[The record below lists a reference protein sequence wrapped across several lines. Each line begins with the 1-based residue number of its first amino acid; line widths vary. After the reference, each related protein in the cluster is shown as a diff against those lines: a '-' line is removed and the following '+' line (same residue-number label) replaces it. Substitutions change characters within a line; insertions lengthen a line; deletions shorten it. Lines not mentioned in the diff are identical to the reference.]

1 MSGVPAKLSGSVWSP
16 VPSPLDNRILL
27 SILRYDSL
35 KQINYATIHYRH
47 KSDTP
52 VIDQIKAVIK
62 GGCKWV
68 QISMPDASDSEIR
81 EAVEAIKPLCIE
93 KEVFLILES
102 NAELAQELNVGGVCL
117 HKDDIPA
124 SKARMILGPAAVIGV
139 VVDSFQDILSV
150 SSLDIDYFMLAPFR
164 KSDCKN
170 DESPELGV
178 EGVKSI
184 CDKMEGN
191 EINIPRVAEG
201 GITYDDIPLC

>member
-1 MSGVPAKLSGSVWSP
+1 
-16 VPSPLDNRILL
+16 
-27 SILRYDSL
+27 
-35 KQINYATIHYRH
+35 
-47 KSDTP
+47 
-52 VIDQIKAVIK
+52 
-62 GGCKWV
+62 
-68 QISMPDASDSEIR
+68 
-81 EAVEAIKPLCIE
+81 
-93 KEVFLILES
+93 
-102 NAELAQELNVGGVCL
+102 
-117 HKDDIPA
+117 
-124 SKARMILGPAAVIGV
+124 MILGPAAVIGV

-201 GITYDDIPLC
+201 GITYDDILSAECRNKWNRRQQGDRKLCRHYERDREIHWGPTNGLRPRLKSIQYTGNPSKP

>member
-1 MSGVPAKLSGSVWSP
+1 MLQFIT
-16 VPSPLDNRILL
+16 D
-27 SILRYDSL
+27 
-35 KQINYATIHYRH
+35 T

-81 EAVEAIKPLCIE
+81 EAVEAIKPLSIE

-102 NAELAQELNVGGVCL
+102 NAELAKELNVGGVCL

-201 GITYDDIPLC
+201 GITYDDIPSLLNAGINGIAVSKAIANSVDITKETEKFIGALPMA